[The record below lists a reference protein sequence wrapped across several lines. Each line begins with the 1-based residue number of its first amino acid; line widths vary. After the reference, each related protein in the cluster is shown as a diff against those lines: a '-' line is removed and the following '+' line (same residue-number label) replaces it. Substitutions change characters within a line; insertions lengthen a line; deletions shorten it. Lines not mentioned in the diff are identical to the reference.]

1 MGDAEL
7 GAEKLTPPTPSAVHY
22 YIHGR
27 NGEYVLR
34 DPMAL
39 GHESAGIIVSA
50 T

>member
-1 MGDAEL
+1 ML
-7 GAEKLTPPTPSAVHY
+7 RKTVHY

-39 GHESAGIIVSA
+39 GHESAGIIVSDFPGPRRRA
-50 T
+50 